1 MSNRSGVEIPLLPRS
16 PPPSRVRPHFLYL
29 PTYPLSGW
37 SSPFCRSFQVTKG
50 IPCAHLHL
58 CASHFEQRGGLCPHP
73 HHSLGVY
80 QSYFWA
86 ETPTYVKYVK
96 SRPGNESFIQDE
108 LVTSTILLNS
118 NDLHV
123 YPLLLSLFLFRTDSI
138 SRNASFDS
146 LLQICF

>member
-1 MSNRSGVEIPLLPRS
+1 MVLRFLCSLDHRHPRGYVHTFFIYRLTRYQAG
-16 PPPSRVRPHFLYL
+16 PHPSVAHFKQQRAF
-29 PTYPLSGW
+29 PVPIS
-37 SSPFCRSFQVTKG
+37 
-50 IPCAHLHL
+50 
-58 CASHFEQRGGLCPHP
+58 ASHFEQRGGLCPHP

-123 YPLLLSLFLFRTDSI
+123 YPLLLSLFLFRTDNI

-146 LLQICF
+146 LLQVCF